1 MLYDRY
7 LALGPQALPV
17 GPFIRSDQAVL
28 RYGTAI
34 LLVLATGAL
43 RWALTPLAG
52 SEAPL
57 LPFLLAVLTTAC
69 LGGRGPALLATL
81 LAPILVTVLFTA
93 WPNGTHTL
101 AYVTHVGLF
110 LVMAAATTLLV
121 HRLQMS
127 SQAQQKSLEAALA
140 AERQASASESRLRLI
155 TDALPVLI
163 AYVDAD
169 HRYRFNNKR
178 YEEWFGKSPEMM
190 PMREILGEIAYASVK
205 PRMAEALAGR
215 RTDFET
221 QFPHQTAG
229 LRQVEVHYVPDV
241 DPEGTVRGCFVLVT
255 DITERKRTEQSLRD
269 ARQSL
274 SLALLA
280 GRAGSF
286 DWNIVANI
294 NLWSEELLALYGFS
308 AGEFDS
314 THEGWLSCI
323 DPDDRELMRER
334 ISRALVS
341 GQITAEFR
349 IRRRDSGEIRWMHA
363 RGKVFYDE
371 TPKPVRMLAIHADIT
386 ERKQAEEA
394 LRESER
400 RLTLIYDNS
409 SDALCL
415 LEVAATR
422 APRVLSVNERFLS
435 VAGLARGDVEQRPID
450 ELERGID
457 PIKLRAACEEV
468 IRSQRPLIYDEAVEL
483 LVGHRHSEI
492 TLIPIVVGET
502 VTHILAASKDV
513 TEKHLA
519 EEALRE
525 ADRRKDDFL
534 AMLAHELRN
543 PLAPIRNAAHVL
555 SSHGVDAA
563 VVRRQAEILQRQASQ
578 LAHLVDD
585 LLDVARITRGLIELK
600 RAPVELNAV
609 IESAIEVVQPLI
621 AVKHQRLSVTR
632 SAEPLWMDG
641 DAVRL
646 SQAIGNLLTNAAKYS
661 PDRSSIEVVVVDAT
675 EGEAIIRIIDY
686 GVGIDAEVLPHVF
699 ELFMQADRSLDRSQ
713 GGLGVGLTIV
723 KALIEMHGG
732 TVEARSAGIAQG
744 SEFIVRLPVSAALQ
758 AGAEIRAPMPT
769 PAARLRILVVDD
781 SVDAAETLCMLL
793 DVSGYEVRMAH
804 DAAAAFAALETFDAQ
819 VIVLDIGLPG
829 TDGYVVAQSIRERFP
844 REGRRLYALTGYGSP
859 EDRALALS
867 AGFDEHLTK
876 PVDPVHLLQ
885 LIAQESTASSAPNAV
900 SQDFKE

>member
-1 MLYDRY
+1 M
-7 LALGPQALPV
+7 GPL
-17 GPFIRSDQAVL
+17 IRSDQPVL

-34 LLVLATGAL
+34 ILVLAIGAL

-52 SEAPL
+52 TEAPF
-57 LPFLLAVLTTAC
+57 LPFLLAVLTTAW

-81 LAPILVTVLFTA
+81 LTPVLVTPLFTA
-93 WPNGTHTL
+93 WPNGTHHL
-101 AYVTHVGLF
+101 AYATHVGLF

-127 SQAQQKSLEAALA
+127 SQAQQKSLQAALA
-140 AERQASASESRLRLI
+140 AERLASASESRLRLI

-163 AYVDAD
+163 AYVDVD

-190 PMREILGEIAYASVK
+190 SMREILGETAYASVE
-205 PRMAEALAGR
+205 PRMAAALAGR
-215 RTDFET
+215 RTNFET
-221 QFPHQTAG
+221 QFPHHTAG
-229 LRQVEVHYVPDV
+229 LRQVEAHYVPDV

-314 THEGWLSCI
+314 THEGWLGCI

-371 TPKPVRMLAIHADIT
+371 THQPVRMLAIHADIT

-415 LEVAATR
+415 LEVDATR

-435 VAGLARGDVEQRPID
+435 VAGLVRADVEHRPID

-468 IRSQRPLIYDEAVEL
+468 IQSQRPLIYDEAAEL
-483 LVGHRHSEI
+483 LAGHRHSEI
-492 TLIPIVVGET
+492 TLIPIIVGET

-513 TEKHLA
+513 TQKHLA

-543 PLAPIRNAAHVL
+543 PLAPIRNVAHVL
-555 SSHGVDAA
+555 SNHDVDAA

-600 RAPVELNAV
+600 RAPVQLNAV
-609 IESAIEVVQPLI
+609 IESAVEAVQPLI

-661 PDRSSIEVVVVDAT
+661 PDRSQIEVMVDAT
-675 EGEAIIRIIDY
+675 EDEAIIRVIDH

-732 TVEARSAGIAQG
+732 TVEARSAGVAQG
-744 SEFIVRLPVSAALQ
+744 SEFIVRLPVSSALQ
-758 AGAEIRAPMPT
+758 AGAGIHTPT
-769 PAARLRILVVDD
+769 RTPPARLRVLVVDD
-781 SVDAAETLCMLL
+781 SVDAAETLCVLL
-793 DVSGYEVRMAH
+793 EVSGHEVRMAH

-829 TDGYVVAQSIRERFP
+829 TDGYVVAQAIRERFP

-867 AGFDEHLTK
+867 AGFDDHLTK
-876 PVDPVHLLQ
+876 PVDPVRLLQ
-885 LIAQESTASSAPNAV
+885 LIAPEPTASSAPNGI

>member
-1 MLYDRY
+1 M
-7 LALGPQALPV
+7 GPY
-17 GPFIRSDQAVL
+17 IRFDQPVL

-34 LLVLATGAL
+34 LLVLAIGAL

-52 SEAPL
+52 TEAPL
-57 LPFLLAVLTTAC
+57 LPFLLAVLTTAW
-69 LGGRGPALLATL
+69 LGGRGPALLATVF
-81 LAPILVTVLFTA
+81 APILVTPLFTA
-93 WPNGTHTL
+93 WPNGTHEL
-101 AYVTHVGLF
+101 AYATHVGLF
-110 LVMAAATTLLV
+110 LVMGAATTLLV
-121 HRLQMS
+121 HRLQVS
-127 SQAQQKSLEAALA
+127 YEAQQKSLQVALA
-140 AERQASASESRLRLI
+140 AEQQASASESRLRLI

-163 AYVDAD
+163 GYVDPD
-169 HRYRFNNKR
+169 FRYRFNNKHH
-178 YEEWFGKSPEMM
+178 EEWFGKSPAMM
-190 PMREILGEIAYASVK
+190 PVRDILGETAYASVK

-215 RTDFET
+215 RTYFET
-221 QFPHQTAG
+221 QFPHREAG
-229 LRQVEVHYVPDV
+229 LRQVEVHYLPDV
-241 DPEGTVRGCFVLVT
+241 DPAGTVRGCFALVT
-255 DITERKRTEQSLRD
+255 DITERKRAEQSLRD

-286 DWNIVANI
+286 DWNIGANI

-314 THEGWLSCI
+314 THEGWLDCI
-323 DPDDRELMRER
+323 DPADREPMRER

-341 GQITAEFR
+341 GEITAEFR
-349 IRRRDSGEIRWMHA
+349 IRRRDTGEIRWMHA
-363 RGKVFYDE
+363 RGKVFYE
-371 TPKPVRMLAIHADIT
+371 TRRPVRMLAIHADIT

-400 RLTLIYDNS
+400 MLKLIYDNS

-415 LEVAATR
+415 LEMDTPR

-435 VAGLARGDVEQRPID
+435 VAGLARADVEQRPLD
-450 ELERGID
+450 ELERGVD
-457 PIKLRAACEEV
+457 PLRLRAKCEAV
-468 IRSQRPLIYDEAVEL
+468 VQSRRPLIYNEAAEL
-483 LVGHRHSEI
+483 VAGHRHSEI
-492 TLIPIVVGET
+492 TLIPIIVGET

-513 TEKHLA
+513 TEKVLA

-543 PLAPIRNAAHVL
+543 PLAPIRNVAHVL
-555 SSHGVDAA
+555 SNHGIDAA
-563 VVRRQAEILQRQASQ
+563 VARRQADILQRQASQ

-600 RAPVELNAV
+600 RAPVQLNTV
-609 IESAIEVVQPLI
+609 IESAVEAVQPLI
-621 AVKHQRLSVTR
+621 AVKHQSLSVTR
-632 SAEPLWMDG
+632 NAEPLWMDG
-641 DAVRL
+641 DTVRL
-646 SQAIGNLLTNAAKYS
+646 TQAIGNLLTNAAKYS
-661 PDRSSIEVVVVDAT
+661 PDRSSIEVVLEAT
-675 EGEAIIRIIDY
+675 AGEAVIRIIDQ
-686 GVGIDAEVLPHVF
+686 GVGIDTEVLPHIF

-732 TVEARSAGIAQG
+732 IVEARSAGLGRG
-744 SEFIVRLPVSAALQ
+744 SEFIVRLPVPPALQ
-758 AGAEIRAPMPT
+758 ASAEVRAPMPT
-769 PAARLRILVVDD
+769 DSARLRILVVDD
-781 SVDAAETLCMLL
+781 SIDSAETLCVLL
-793 DVSGYEVRMAH
+793 GVSGHEVRMAH
-804 DAAAAFAALETFDAQ
+804 EGAAALAALETFDAQ
-819 VIVLDIGLPG
+819 VILLDIGLPG

-876 PVDPVHLLQ
+876 PVDPIHLLQ
-885 LIAQESTASSAPNAV
+885 LIAREPTATSAPDAV
-900 SQDFKE
+900 S